1 MIKYKTLEEFF
12 ADQPKDKLD
21 QVNALRSV
29 ILNSEPA
36 LVEGIKWNAPNYT
49 FNGEDRMTFSLF
61 NKQNKV
67 KLVIHMGSTRKENK
81 SGKPV
86 LVEDEGIVEW
96 NSDIRGTISFDN
108 MTDIKEKLP
117 SLRKVLKRWLE
128 IGAN

>member
-1 MIKYKTLEEFF
+1 MIKHKTLEEFF